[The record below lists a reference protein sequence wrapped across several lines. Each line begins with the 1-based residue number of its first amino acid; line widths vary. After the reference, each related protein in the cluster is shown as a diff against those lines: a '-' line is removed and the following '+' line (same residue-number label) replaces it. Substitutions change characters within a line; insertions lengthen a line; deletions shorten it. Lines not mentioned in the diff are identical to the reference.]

1 MPVKLLALAAS
12 TRPDS
17 LNKQL
22 LTVTAAAAKNAGA
35 QVSVLDF
42 AEYDAPNVHAYAGP
56 LPANMQAFADALLAH
71 DGLLLAT
78 PEYNWSIP
86 GALKNLIDWVSID
99 KRAPFKNRTG
109 LLLSATPSTRGGV
122 SALQHTRVPLEVLG
136 MWVYPQVIGIG
147 QAGPKLGGETL
158 TSEKEQNHLATC
170 VTDFVRATN
179 AFTSHA

>member
-1 MPVKLLALAAS
+1 MTKLLALAAS
-12 TRPDS
+12 VRPDS

-22 LTVTAAAAKNAGA
+22 LRVAVAAAQNAGA
-35 QVSVLDF
+35 EVTTLDF
-42 AEYDAPNVHAYAGP
+42 AAHDAPNVHDYAGP

-122 SALQHTRVPLEVLG
+122 SALLHTRVPLEVLG

-147 QAGPKLGGETL
+147 QAAPKLGGDVL
-158 TSEKEQNHLATC
+158 NIEKEQKHLATC
-170 VTDFVRATN
+170 VTDFVRVTKLLM
-179 AFTSHA
+179 SHA